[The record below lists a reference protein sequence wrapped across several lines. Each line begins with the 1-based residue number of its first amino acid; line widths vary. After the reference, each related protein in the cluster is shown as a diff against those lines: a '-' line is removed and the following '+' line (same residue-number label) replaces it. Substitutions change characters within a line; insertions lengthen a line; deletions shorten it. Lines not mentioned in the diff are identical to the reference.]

1 MGKILSI
8 SLDKLDDPIFDSPY
22 GIFTPKK
29 FSSKEKDKKKPK
41 DEKLNK
47 KNKLL
52 GLLLL
57 FSLIESLAFL
67 IVLESLRDFPL
78 YLCDI
83 IFYFLD

>member
-22 GIFTPKK
+22 VIFTTKK

-47 KNKLL
+47 KNK
-52 GLLLL
+52 
-57 FSLIESLAFL
+57 
-67 IVLESLRDFPL
+67 VKK
-78 YLCDI
+78 
-83 IFYFLD
+83 